1 MLCRLQ
7 QYHGKQCHSKADPA
21 NNRGLLRRVNHHER
35 YQVVE
40 TTKRQLIFGGAGQGL
55 QVDMFHHSWG
65 KLSQLL
71 EIRIQV
77 LVRH

>member
-1 MLCRLQ
+1 MVICYRLQ
-7 QYHGKQCHSKADPA
+7 QYHGKQYHGKADPA

-55 QVDMFHHSWG
+55 QVGLKSRNFW
-65 KLSQLL
+65 KLESKC
-71 EIRIQV
+71 
-77 LVRH
+77 